1 MKKRL
6 SLIVALTLV
15 LISLFTL
22 GLSNKQVNAATLSD
36 QEKVEQEINN
46 IVMPEKAIIDFPV
59 VSTSAYGSTITW
71 ESNNSAVLNVP
82 QNGGWVVVTRPTD
95 ADAVVELKVTITLN
109 QAKAE
114 NTFEILVPKGVTE
127 TNTYRI
133 NYVLNG
139 GVQNASNPASYKVG
153 TTPVLAA
160 PTKGTVEFLGW
171 YDNAE
176 FEGSAMTQ
184 LPKGLSGDY
193 TVYAKWAPT
202 VLDSIE
208 VTKAP
213 TKVVY
218 NALESF
224 DPTGIEVEA
233 HYNDGTSKEL
243 SLEEVQSITYDLNV
257 LHYGNNKVVATY
269 EGKTAEIAITVN
281 KLQYD
286 LSNVVFEDATK
297 TYNGQAQTLTA
308 EGVPAGLTAVVEGS
322 ATHVAEGAVTI
333 TLSFVNSNPDY
344 EDVTEEI
351 TATLTITP
359 ASATVTARS
368 ATFKVGTTPTFSYSV
383 SGLIG
388 NDQLSGTAVYECA
401 ANNTS
406 PAGDYPVKV
415 SGLSNSDYVV
425 TFVDGVITMND
436 GQYMIVV
443 DDADLVKV
451 YNGQNQMFTPR
462 LMDGNT
468 EIEGIEFTYS
478 YNDVDFT
485 GATDVKV
492 YSVVVS
498 FDSATYG
505 SGSQTFTFEIT
516 ARSLEQAWFE
526 ELPAVSY
533 NGSAHTPDVVG
544 KYNDKPL
551 VKDVD
556 YTLSYEA
563 NTQVGT
569 ATVTVTGKGN
579 FKDSCDLHF
588 VIRVA
593 DLERVQATRVEL
605 EQTYAALNGKLDK
618 VEDLM
623 VESTA
628 NETSIFWMSTS
639 TAMSVSKEG
648 KVSVILTS
656 EEQTV
661 VLYALIT
668 AGDAAEYAMFTV
680 TLPKQASTSDEN
692 SNVTVEGV
700 QEGAQV
706 VVEQTNESESNYE
719 VVGEDEEVIAGYE
732 ITLQQNNQTVQPM
745 DEVTVKL
752 PVPAGYNQDT
762 LKVYYVNGEEQTNMN
777 AHVEGEYLVFT
788 TTHFS
793 KYIVVGEPEQQQEET
808 KITIAEFL
816 EKEVNAEVYYELTGV
831 ISGIYNESYGNFY
844 LVDQNDSSVQVLV
857 YGLTATKVTSNDLS
871 FASLGLNNGDVVTL
885 MGTRADYKGTT
896 QVGGP
901 AYYVSHVSPEWTVEA
916 SSNGN
921 GEVTLSSEKVEN
933 GDKVTLTFA
942 PTEGYEASTMTVN
955 GQEVGIKGQTS
966 YEYQVLKDVEFVV
979 TFAEIKENTGD
990 ENGELAVFEFGAD
1003 DSSITS
1009 EDGKDG
1015 SGVTTY
1021 TETSN
1026 GYTLT
1031 LNNLNKVYKGSY
1043 DAKGNGCIKLGTTSA
1058 AGSFEFT
1065 VPENVQSVII
1075 KVAGY
1080 KTNTAKI
1087 TVNGQS
1093 YTISTTSA
1101 NGEYTD
1107 VVVDTSSEKTVSF
1120 TTVSGGYRCK
1130 ITSITFSGAAGE
1142 APSHEHVECYICTK
1156 CTDPNCPG
1164 DDNEKCQGHDT
1175 LETITIAEFLTK
1187 SDSTTAWYQLTGI
1200 ITTIKNT
1207 TYGNFTLVD
1216 QNDSSVSIYVYGLT
1230 ATKVESND
1238 QSFASLGLEEGDV
1251 VTLIGTHASYQGSAQ
1266 VGGPA
1271 YYVSHVEGVTPS
1283 HEHDVCDQCGG
1294 CKASD
1299 CDGTLDACEGH
1310 SSSGTTTTKS
1320 TSVVIK
1326 DNGYANAE
1334 TVETININDYI
1345 TIILSKG
1352 SNSNTPKYYESGTA
1366 IRIYGGNTMTIN
1378 STQGK
1383 IVKVVITFGT
1393 SDGTNEIIV
1402 DNGTYSNGTW
1412 TGSSSSVQFTIDGTK
1427 GNRRIASIEVT
1438 YETNNN

>member
-36 QEKVEQEINN
+36 QEKVDQEINN

-109 QAKAE
+109 QATAE

-233 HYNDGTSKEL
+233 HYNDGTSKAL
-243 SLEEVQSITYDLNV
+243 SLEEIQSITYDLDV

-286 LSNVVFEDATK
+286 LSNVVFLDATK

-308 EGVPAGLTAVVEGS
+308 EGVPAGLTAVVDGS

-368 ATFKVGTTPTFSYSV
+368 ATFKVGTTPTFNYSV

-468 EIEGIEFTYS
+468 EIEGIVFTYS
-478 YNDVDFT
+478 YNDVEFT

-498 FDSATYG
+498 YDSGTYG

-623 VESTA
+623 VESTT

-639 TAMSVSKEG
+639 TAMSVSAEG

-680 TLPKQASTSDEN
+680 TLPKQVSTSDEE
-692 SNVTVEGV
+692 SQVTVEGV
-700 QEGAQV
+700 QEGAV
-706 VVEQTNESESNYE
+706 VKVEQTDGSEVNFE
-719 VVGEDEEVIAGYE
+719 VVGDEEVIAGYE

-762 LKVYYVNGEEQTNMN
+762 LKVYYVNGEEQTDMN
-777 AHVEGEYLVFT
+777 AYVEGEYLVFT

-885 MGTRADYKGTT
+885 MGTRDDYKGTT

-901 AYYVSHVSPEWTVEA
+901 AYYVSHVA
-916 SSNGN
+916 
-921 GEVTLSSEKVEN
+921 
-933 GDKVTLTFA
+933 A
-942 PTEGYEASTMTVN
+942 PH
-955 GQEVGIKGQTS
+955 QH
-966 YEYQVLKDVEFVV
+966 VLCDICQGC
-979 TFAEIKENTGD
+979 T
-990 ENGELAVFEFGAD
+990 AD
-1003 DSSITS
+1003 NC
-1009 EDGKDG
+1009 DG
-1015 SGVTTY
+1015 SV
-1021 TETSN
+1021 
-1026 GYTLT
+1026 
-1031 LNNLNKVYKGSY
+1031 
-1043 DAKGNGCIKLGTTSA
+1043 AKCEGH
-1058 AGSFEFT
+1058 T
-1065 VPENVQSVII
+1065 VASPLVE
-1075 KVAGY
+1075 
-1080 KTNTAKI
+1080 
-1087 TVNGQS
+1087 GQA
-1093 YTISTTSA
+1093 YTISAANKTALLYFDGTVTSGRFNGTTDYSKAAKIYVEISNGLYYIYFNDASNVKQYVVMDDKAAGCALTSDKASATLFEWNATLATLEVEDDTNARAFGCQTTSESTSFSSYA
-1101 NGEYTD
+1101 VSNTTGYNWGQYNAYVEGETP
-1107 VVVDTSSEKTVSF
+1107 VV
-1120 TTVSGGYRCK
+1120 
-1130 ITSITFSGAAGE
+1130 
-1142 APSHEHVECYICTK
+1142 PSHTHTLCDT
-1156 CTDPNCPG
+1156 
-1164 DDNEKCQGHDT
+1164 CQGCTAEDCDG
-1175 LETITIAEFLTK
+1175 TIDK
-1187 SDSTTAWYQLTGI
+1187 C
-1200 ITTIKNT
+1200 
-1207 TYGNFTLVD
+1207 
-1216 QNDSSVSIYVYGLT
+1216 
-1230 ATKVESND
+1230 
-1238 QSFASLGLEEGDV
+1238 EGH
-1251 VTLIGTHASYQGSAQ
+1251 T
-1266 VGGPA
+1266 
-1271 YYVSHVEGVTPS
+1271 VTPS
-1283 HEHDVCDQCGG
+1283 HEHDVCATCGG
-1294 CKASD
+1294 CKSED
-1299 CDGTLDACEGH
+1299 CDGTLKKCEGH
-1310 SSSGTTTTKS
+1310 TVAPSQTVTVKLSIADAGSANGWNGDANSLKNAYAIDENISISVAGGANSGKFYT
-1320 TSVVIK
+1320 
-1326 DNGYANAE
+1326 DH
-1334 TVETININDYI
+1334 
-1345 TIILSKG
+1345 
-1352 SNSNTPKYYESGTA
+1352 
-1366 IRIYGGNTMTIN
+1366 IRIYATDSPAGSITLTAKEGYKIKSVSFELVTGTYAFLQYDS
-1378 STQGK
+1378 STVENGQ
-1383 IVKVVITFGT
+1383 VVEVGAQTATFTTAKNG
-1393 SDGTNEIIV
+1393 SDGKQV
-1402 DNGTYSNGTW
+1402 RVL
-1412 TGSSSSVQFTIDGTK
+1412 SVT
-1427 GNRRIASIEVT
+1427 VV
-1438 YETNNN
+1438 YEANNN

>member
-36 QEKVEQEINN
+36 QEKVEQEVNN

-109 QAKAE
+109 QATAE

-233 HYNDGTSKEL
+233 HYNDGTSKAL
-243 SLEEVQSITYDLNV
+243 SLEEIQSITYDLDV

-308 EGVPAGLTAVVEGS
+308 EGVPAGLTAVVDGS

-333 TLSFVNSNPDY
+333 TLSFVNSNADY
-344 EDVTEEI
+344 EDVTDVM

-478 YNDVDFT
+478 YNDVEFT

-498 FDSATYG
+498 YDSATYG

-680 TLPKQASTSDEN
+680 TLPKQVSTSDEE
-692 SNVTVEGV
+692 SNITVEGV
-700 QEGAQV
+700 QEGAV
-706 VVEQTNESESNYE
+706 VKVEQTDGSEVNFE
-719 VVGEDEEVIAGYE
+719 VVGDEEVIAGYE
-732 ITLQQNNQTVQPM
+732 ITLQQNNQSVQPM

-762 LKVYYVNGEEQTNMN
+762 LKVYYVNGEEQTDMN
-777 AHVEGEYLVFT
+777 AYVEGEYLVFT

-793 KYIVVGEPEQQQEET
+793 KYIVVGEPEEQQEET

-831 ISGIYNESYGNFY
+831 ISGIYNETYGNFY

-857 YGLTATKVTSNDLS
+857 YGLTATQVTSNDKS

-885 MGTRADYKGTT
+885 MGTRDDYNGTA

-942 PTEGYEASTMTVN
+942 PAEGYEASTMTVN
-955 GQEVGIKGQTS
+955 GQEVGIKGLTS
-966 YEYQVLKDVEFVV
+966 YEYQVLKDIEFVV
-979 TFAEIKENTGD
+979 TFVQKSNDTPTGNLTTESADFSTISGSVQYAEETHTFGGITLNIVNCHINTQLRIYSSTTY
-990 ENGELAVFEFGAD
+990 NGVAILSVNGSISNISFNAGNKAD
-1003 DSSITS
+1003 TLSVYGST
-1009 EDGKDG
+1009 DGETWNLI
-1015 SGVTTY
+1015 SGVATESTY
-1021 TETSN
+1021 KDYS
-1026 GYTLT
+1026 
-1031 LNNLNKVYKGSY
+1031 V
-1043 DAKGNGCIKLGTTSA
+1043 D
-1058 AGSFEFT
+1058 
-1065 VPENVQSVII
+1065 VP
-1075 KVAGY
+1075 
-1080 KTNTAKI
+1080 
-1087 TVNGQS
+1087 
-1093 YTISTTSA
+1093 TSA
-1101 NGEYTD
+1101 NYTFIKLDVDGSQQVRLTKLSISYYKDEGETP
-1107 VVVDTSSEKTVSF
+1107 VV
-1120 TTVSGGYRCK
+1120 
-1130 ITSITFSGAAGE
+1130 
-1142 APSHEHVECYICTK
+1142 PSHTHTLCDI
-1156 CTDPNCPG
+1156 
-1164 DDNEKCQGHDT
+1164 CQGCTADDCDG
-1175 LETITIAEFLTK
+1175 TIDK
-1187 SDSTTAWYQLTGI
+1187 C
-1200 ITTIKNT
+1200 
-1207 TYGNFTLVD
+1207 
-1216 QNDSSVSIYVYGLT
+1216 
-1230 ATKVESND
+1230 
-1238 QSFASLGLEEGDV
+1238 EGH
-1251 VTLIGTHASYQGSAQ
+1251 T
-1266 VGGPA
+1266 
-1271 YYVSHVEGVTPS
+1271 VTPS
-1283 HEHDVCDQCGG
+1283 HEHDVCATCGG
-1294 CKASD
+1294 CKSED
-1299 CDGTLDACEGH
+1299 CDGTIDKCIGH
-1310 SSSGTTTTKS
+1310 SETPVVGKVTVSVSVADYATANGWVNS
-1320 TSVVIK
+1320 TQYNTLTMDNNVSVSVT
-1326 DNGYANAE
+1326 G
-1334 TVETININDYI
+1334 
-1345 TIILSKG
+1345 
-1352 SNSNTPKYYESGTA
+1352 
-1366 IRIYGGNTMTIN
+1366 GGNT
-1378 STQGK
+1378 GK
-1383 IVKVVITFGT
+1383 YYT
-1393 SDGTNEIIV
+1393 SGTNWRIYQSENPSIV
-1402 DNGTYSNGTW
+1402 VSAAEGYNIVSIKISYTISNTGVLTQNGTQIESDTVVEVNANSMTFSVGNTGTATNGQ
-1412 TGSSSSVQFTIDGTK
+1412 V
-1427 GNRRIASIEVT
+1427 RITAIEVV
-1438 YETNNN
+1438 YEANNN

>member
-36 QEKVEQEINN
+36 QEKVEQEVNN

-109 QAKAE
+109 QATAY

-233 HYNDGTSKEL
+233 HYNDGTSKAL
-243 SLEEVQSITYDLNV
+243 SLEEIQSITYDLDV

-308 EGVPAGLTAVVEGS
+308 EGVPAGLTAVVDGS

-344 EDVTEEI
+344 EDVTDEI

-478 YNDVDFT
+478 YNDVEFT

-498 FDSATYG
+498 YDSATYG

-680 TLPKQASTSDEN
+680 TLPKQVSTSDEE
-692 SNVTVEGV
+692 SNVSVEGV
-700 QEGAQV
+700 QDGAV
-706 VVEQTNESESNYE
+706 VKVEQTDGSEVNYE
-719 VVGEDEEVIAGYE
+719 VVGDEEVIAGYE

-762 LKVYYVNGEEQTNMN
+762 LKVYYVNGEEQTDMN

-793 KYIVVGEPEQQQEET
+793 KYIVVGEPEQGSSEEENN
-808 KITIAEFL
+808 KVVF
-816 EKEVNAEVYYELTGV
+816 ELG
-831 ISGIYNESYGNFY
+831 E
-844 LVDQNDSSVQVLV
+844 ND
-857 YGLTATKVTSNDLS
+857 ATKVGEEGNSHD
-871 FASLGLNNGDVVTL
+871 
-885 MGTRADYKGTT
+885 GTGINSYSDT
-896 QVGGP
+896 
-901 AYYVSHVSPEWTVEA
+901 VS
-916 SSNGN
+916 
-921 GEVTLSSEKVEN
+921 
-933 GDKVTLTFA
+933 
-942 PTEGYEASTMTVN
+942 
-955 GQEVGIKGQTS
+955 
-966 YEYQVLKDVEFVV
+966 
-979 TFAEIKENTGD
+979 
-990 ENGELAVFEFGAD
+990 
-1003 DSSITS
+1003 
-1009 EDGKDG
+1009 
-1015 SGVTTY
+1015 
-1021 TETSN
+1021 

-1031 LNNLNKVYKGSY
+1031 LESLVKVYAPAY
-1043 DAKGNGCIKLGTTSA
+1043 DALGDAGLKLGTSSLI
-1058 AGSFEFT
+1058 GSFSFT
-1065 VPENVQSVII
+1065 VPTAVTSVIL

-1080 KTNTAKI
+1080 KTKTAKI
-1087 TVNGQS
+1087 SVNNSEQ
-1093 YTISTTSA
+1093 TIATLSA
-1101 NGEYTD
+1101 DGEYTD
-1107 VVVDTSSEKTVSF
+1107 VTVDTSSTKTVVFS
-1120 TTVSGGYRCK
+1120 TLDGACRCK
-1130 ITSITFSGAAGE
+1130 ITSITFIIGSTGGE
-1142 APSHEHVECYICTK
+1142 NVTPDPTPTHTHNQCYVCKKCYSEDCDGDASAKCSCLDNLPTDGTLTIAQAIVIGSRKEHNTYTSEKYTVTGTVNDIYNPNYGNMHLLDENGNDLTIYGLYIEGTRYGEYTGTKPQQGEIITVNGIIGQYNGTPQIKNADLIVESTGGEEEQHTCTPCGVEGCNK
-1156 CTDPNCPG
+1156 CIDPECP
-1164 DDNEKCQGHDT
+1164 NEKCPGHS
-1175 LETITIAEFLTK
+1175 ETPAVGKVT
-1187 SDSTTAWYQLTGI
+1187 
-1200 ITTIKNT
+1200 
-1207 TYGNFTLVD
+1207 V
-1216 QNDSSVSIYVYGLT
+1216 SVSIADYAT
-1230 ATKVESND
+1230 A
-1238 QSFASLGLEEGDV
+1238 
-1251 VTLIGTHASYQGSAQ
+1251 
-1266 VGGPA
+1266 
-1271 YYVSHVEGVTPS
+1271 
-1283 HEHDVCDQCGG
+1283 
-1294 CKASD
+1294 
-1299 CDGTLDACEGH
+1299 
-1310 SSSGTTTTKS
+1310 
-1320 TSVVIK
+1320 
-1326 DNGYANAE
+1326 NGW
-1334 TVETININDYI
+1334 V
-1345 TIILSKG
+1345 
-1352 SNSNTPKYYESGTA
+1352 
-1366 IRIYGGNTMTIN
+1366 N
-1378 STQGK
+1378 STQYKTLTMDNNVSVSVTG
-1383 IVKVVITFGT
+1383 
-1393 SDGTNEIIV
+1393 GTNTGKYYTSGTNWRMYQTENPSIV
-1402 DNGTYSNGTW
+1402 VSAAEGYNIVSIKISYTIDKTGVLTQNGTQIESDTVVEVNANSMTFSVGNTGTATNGQ
-1412 TGSSSSVQFTIDGTK
+1412 V
-1427 GNRRIASIEVT
+1427 RITAIEVV
-1438 YETNNN
+1438 YEANNN